1 MLASLLVG
9 TMIGTM
15 GNSIVS
21 IALPSLMDH
30 YGISL
35 SSTVWSITLY
45 TLTFS
50 VFIPIFGSLS
60 RRIGFK
66 RLFTTG
72 MAAVTISSLLC
83 IYAPNYPLFL
93 IARVALGV
101 GVASILP
108 TIMGIISFYFPTEIQ
123 GKATGYW
130 ALINSLGH
138 AIGPTLGGFLLA
150 HFAWQS
156 IFWINI
162 PLALISIAM
171 ALYFFPKD
179 ERISGRWFDWVGAAV
194 MTVMVFSGMMG
205 ISRAGQKGIAAADT
219 LVLLGIAAAS
229 MAFLLWYER
238 RVDPPFINLNL
249 FRRKNYIASIVPI
262 SLQAFTQFGLLVS
275 LPVFLIDTHN
285 VEKQFAGLIIMLMTV
300 MMAITSPIAGR
311 LTDKY
316 SSKRV
321 CLGGALL
328 IGAGAFLMFVLRTD
342 ELTLVSWIFFG
353 LCLVIFGSG
362 FGLIQS
368 GSTVAAIQAAP
379 KEIAGAATGFF
390 HMIRFISASL
400 GSTVFGLILEANSS
414 NPMAGFYNTFIL
426 IIILALITVPFTF
439 WISGHKDGGGQS
451 RQLE

>member
-1 MLASLLVG
+1 MLASLLIG
-9 TMIGTM
+9 TLIGTM

-30 YGISL
+30 YSISL

-60 RRIGFK
+60 RTIGFK

-72 MAAVTISSLLC
+72 MVVVTVSSVLC
-83 IYAPNYPLFL
+83 IFAPNYPLFL
-93 IARVALGV
+93 VARVALGV
-101 GVASILP
+101 GVATVLP
-108 TIMGIISFYFPTEIQ
+108 TIMGIISYYFPTEIQ

-130 ALINSLGH
+130 ALVNSLGH

-162 PLALISIAM
+162 PLALISIGM
-171 ALYFFPKD
+171 ALKFFPKD
-179 ERISGRWFDWVGAAV
+179 ERTPNRWFDWIGATA
-194 MTVMVFSGMMG
+194 MTVLVFSGMMG
-205 ISRAGQKGIAAADT
+205 ISRAGQNGLGATDT
-219 LVLLGIAAAS
+219 LILLAIAIVS
-229 MAFLLWYER
+229 LVFLLWYER
-238 RVDPPFINLNL
+238 KIDNPFINLAL
-249 FRRKNYIASIVPI
+249 FKRKNYIASIIPI

-285 VEKQFAGLIIMLMTV
+285 VEKQIAGLIIMSMTV

-311 LTDKY
+311 LTDKF
-316 SSKRV
+316 SSKWV
-321 CLGGALL
+321 CLAGAVLVGL
-328 IGAGAFLMFVLRTD
+328 GAFLMFVLRTD
-342 ELTLVSWIFFG
+342 ELTIVSWIWFI
-353 LCLVIFGSG
+353 LCLVIFGTG

-368 GSTVAAIQAAP
+368 GSTVAAIQASP
-379 KEIAGAATGFF
+379 MEIAGAATGFF

-400 GSTVFGLILEANSS
+400 GSTVFGMLFEAAVG
-414 NPMAGFYNTFIL
+414 NPMGGFYNSFLL
-426 IIILALITVPFTF
+426 IIVLAAITIPFTF
-439 WISGHKDGGGQS
+439 WISANKDGRVAALQP
-451 RQLE
+451 E